1 MKTTGDKVPLVWLGI
16 DPGQSGAAV
25 LRCGPYSRVIRGKRY
40 HDADGLVDG
49 DKLREALDK
58 AFFALQDEARRKAE
72 VIVRPGRAVVE
83 DYVLIPDQG
92 LASQAKSARNQGV
105 ILGVLLGMMWETSI
119 GKTHAGKGGW
129 RALAGVRKRPE
140 DGGCIKAATIR
151 TVKTALPGIDLQP
164 GRCTT
169 DQDGIADAA
178 GMSLAAEEL
187 WRREVGNG

>member
-58 AFFALQDEARRKAE
+58 AFHSLQDQA
-72 VIVRPGRAVVE
+72 VSYDGVFVRPGRAVVE
-83 DYVLIPDQG
+83 DFVLIPDQG

-129 RALAGVRKRPE
+129 RALAGVRKRAE

-164 GRCTT
+164 GSCTT

-187 WRREVGNG
+187 WRREQAP